1 MIYLKGELIMNVKK
15 IMSFSEEE
23 IETLKAAGKLLGA
36 IRSALNACEID
47 SLDDQAKNLLKAL
60 DVVLTE
66 VKDR

>member
-1 MIYLKGELIMNVKK
+1 MKGELTMNVKK

-36 IRSALNACEID
+36 VRTALNADEID

-60 DVVLTE
+60 DVVLNE

>member
-1 MIYLKGELIMNVKK
+1 MKVKK
-15 IMSFSEEE
+15 IIIFFLYN

-36 IRSALNACEID
+36 IRTALNACEID

-60 DVVLTE
+60 DVVLNE

>member
-1 MIYLKGELIMNVKK
+1 MNVKK
-15 IMSFSEEE
+15 IMSLSEEE

-36 IRSALNACEID
+36 IRSVLNAGEID

-60 DVVLTE
+60 DSVLNE

>member
-1 MIYLKGELIMNVKK
+1 MNVKK

-23 IETLKAAGKLLGA
+23 IETLKVAGKLLGA
-36 IRSALNACEID
+36 IRTALNADEID

-60 DVVLTE
+60 DVVLNE